1 MMCYVLVGL
10 LYHNKQIKNISHFY
24 KYTKLSSSKKY
35 GKILPIRQFWRIFI
49 WTESNCIENVFSV
62 IFSKC
67 IEI

>member
-24 KYTKLSSSKKY
+24 KYTKLSSSKITVKY
-35 GKILPIRQFWRIFI
+35 YLRQFWTIFI
-49 WTESNCIENVFSV
+49 WTESNCIENMFCA